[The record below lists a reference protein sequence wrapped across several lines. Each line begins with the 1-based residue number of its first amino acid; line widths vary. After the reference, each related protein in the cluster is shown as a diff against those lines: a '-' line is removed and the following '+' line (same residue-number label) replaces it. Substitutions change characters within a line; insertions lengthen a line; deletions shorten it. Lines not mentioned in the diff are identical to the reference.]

1 MSGQQPGGAAR
12 PLLLAPLA
20 CYPLMA
26 EIWLDPS
33 TAPQTVL
40 VYEELPAPPAPPAPP
55 GAPARPGAKGGGTG
69 GGTGGGAL
77 RRTPLQRLSIDAVP
91 RRVIDQLTREGKP
104 VQRRLRVGVD
114 ASGLLEV
121 EIDDLDEPEARW
133 GGGRCGQL
141 LLLLL
146 LLSGLVGFATSVL
159 GLKPA

>member
-1 MSGQQPGGAAR
+1 M
-12 PLLLAPLA
+12 
-20 CYPLMA
+20 
-26 EIWLDPS
+26 
-33 TAPQTVL
+33 
-40 VYEELPAPPAPPAPP
+40 
-55 GAPARPGAKGGGTG
+55 
-69 GGTGGGAL
+69 
-77 RRTPLQRLSIDAVP
+77 
-91 RRVIDQLTREGKP
+91 IDQLTREGKP